1 MAGNARALRAA
12 SLGQAL
18 PLVDVGMTRELMPA
32 ASSGQGHV
40 RAGRGLP
47 TPCRRGDRLHVSQPR
62 IDSRG
67 WRYRQRQVKQAGRAY
82 TKRRS
87 TLPNRGQAI
96 GRWSGFESRQGG
108 SGIAVRMY
116 QDRFARNSA
125 PAPLIC

>member
-12 SLGQAL
+12 SLGQAP
-18 PLVDVGMTRELMPA
+18 PLVDVGRTRELMPA

-67 WRYRQRQVKQAGRAY
+67 WRYRQRQVKSGHAVPE
-82 TKRRS
+82 
-87 TLPNRGQAI
+87 PNGGPPCPTGGKPSVDGPGSSPGKVAV
-96 GRWSGFESRQGG
+96 GSR
-108 SGIAVRMY
+108 
-116 QDRFARNSA
+116 
-125 PAPLIC
+125 C